1 MTQPLVYLGL
11 DVAKAT
17 LAGSLAGQSFALQN
31 KPPDF
36 AVLCAR
42 ITAHGGPVQ
51 VICEA
56 TGGYERPVVD
66 ALRTAGLTVSVLH
79 PTRARQLARGL
90 GYLAKNDP
98 LDAAALAKIGALL
111 VPAPT
116 LAPPEG
122 VATLAAL
129 VGRREQL
136 AELIRREKHHREMT
150 VLAVLL
156 RDLDQNLAALQKRLE
171 KNETLIAKHLETH
184 PLLAEKAKRLQE
196 APGIGF
202 VGAVTLLGLLPEL
215 GTGSQA
221 RITSL
226 AGLAPRDHDSGT
238 FHGARRVHG
247 GRPKVRRILYLC
259 ALSAVR
265 HHPRLKTFYTRLRA
279 AGKAPKV
286 ALTAAARKLLTYL
299 HAALKNPNFKLA

>member
-1 MTQPLVYLGL
+1 MR
-11 DVAKAT
+11 A
-17 LAGSLAGQSFALQN
+17 
-31 KPPDF
+31 
-36 AVLCAR
+36 
-42 ITAHGGPVQ
+42 
-51 VICEA
+51 
-56 TGGYERPVVD
+56 
-66 ALRTAGLTVSVLH
+66 AGLPVSVLH

-98 LDAAALAKIGALL
+98 LDAAALAQIGALL

-156 RDLDQNLAALQKRLE
+156 RDLTKPAALQKRPE
-171 KNETLIAKHLETH
+171 KIETLIADHLQAH
-184 PLLAEKAKRLQE
+184 PALAQKAKRLQE

-215 GTGSQA
+215 GIGSQA
-221 RITSL
+221 RISSL

-259 ALSAVR
+259 ALTAVR
-265 HHPRLKTFYTRLRA
+265 YHPRLKTFYTRLRA